1 MGAADFL
8 TGLDLLKAVQ
18 LDTSEA
24 ADGTSGEYATEFQG
38 YINRAYWEIL
48 GKDRWPWAL
57 SPTQGTLV
65 SVAAVRVTASS
76 ISGTTV
82 TLSATLTPSMAGR
95 KIYNDSNNAVY
106 RISAHTSGTDTLT
119 LDAEYVEAETT
130 GALTIYQDE
139 YLVDATVLKIWDPM
153 QVRGQWWQEVTGLSK
168 PKFETQYG
176 KGWSAGPAP
185 VEAFTEV
192 HWDYTGGT
200 GTRRIRFG
208 PWSEDRF
215 VVEYDYAQ
223 LHTLTFDGVA
233 STDTPR
239 VPREFR
245 QVIVDLAKYYA
256 FLLKDETKTDAAF
269 LNSNRLYQQM
279 VDQYLPEQ
287 HGQFYTRPRHSVSLG
302 LN

>member
-8 TGLDLLKAVQ
+8 TGLDLLHAVQ

-24 ADGTSGEYATEFQG
+24 ASGTTGSYGTEFQG

-48 GKDRWPWAL
+48 GKERWPWAL
-57 SPTQGTLV
+57 SPTPGTIV
-65 SVAAVRVTASS
+65 SDAAVRVTASS

-82 TLSATLTPSMAGR
+82 TLTATITPSMAGR

-106 RISAHTSGTDTLT
+106 RITAHTSGTDTMT
-119 LDAEYVEAETT
+119 LDATYVETETS

-139 YLVDATVLKIWDPM
+139 YLVDSTVLKIWDPM
-153 QVRGQWWQEVTGLSK
+153 QVRGQSGQIVTGLNK
-168 PKFETQYG
+168 PTFEAQYG
-176 KGWSAGPAP
+176 KGWSVGPAP

-223 LHTLTFDGVA
+223 FHTLTYDAVA

-239 VPREFR
+239 VPREYR
-245 QVIVDLAKYYA
+245 QVIVDLAKFYA
-256 FLLKDETKTDAAF
+256 FLLKDDSKTDSAF
-269 LNSNRLYQQM
+269 LNSNRMYQLM

-287 HGQFYTRPRHSVSLG
+287 RGQLYTRPGNSVTLG
-302 LN
+302 LH